1 MVNGDRTMRTLL
13 LGHTG
18 FVGRNVGEA
27 LTQSGI
33 EWQGAS
39 RSRGVD
45 LRDVRQVELLLK
57 EVRPDYIVHCAAHVG
72 SLNYVTEKAADV
84 IEDNSLMGLALYRA
98 VARQAPG
105 ACVINPIANCAYPA
119 TEATFVEEE
128 WMNGPLHRS
137 VLSYGAT
144 RRLLYWIGE
153 SFQMQHGIRSVYFM
167 VPNMYGPHDSTDP
180 NKAHALNALT
190 AKFVK
195 AKIENAPEVEVWG
208 TGVAIR
214 EWLYAPDFGRILA
227 EVIRNP
233 EMAGLSEP
241 LNIGQHFGMSVRE
254 LVEIIRDACGYEGSV
269 RYDRSKPDG
278 APKKVMDDKRFRTV
292 FPDFKFTSQS
302 EGLGA
307 CVDFYQRGYPY

>member
-1 MVNGDRTMRTLL
+1 MKTLL

-18 FVGRNVGEA
+18 FVGRNVGEV

-33 EWQGAS
+33 DWHGAS
-39 RSRGVD
+39 RSSGVD
-45 LRDVRQVELLLK
+45 LRETREVEDLLK
-57 EVRPDYIVHCAAHVG
+57 QAKPDYIINCAAHVG
-72 SLNYVTEKAADV
+72 SLNYVTQKAADV
-84 IEDNSLMGLALYRA
+84 IEDNSLMGLALYQA
-98 VARQAPG
+98 VARQAPN

-119 TEATFVEEE
+119 TEETFVEDE

-153 SFQMQHGIRSVYFM
+153 SFQMQHGIRSIYFL

-195 AKIENAPEVEVWG
+195 AKIEQAPGVEVWG

-214 EWLYAPDFGRILA
+214 EWLYAPDFGRIVV
-227 EVIRNP
+227 EFIRNP
-233 EMAGLSEP
+233 DMVGLSEP
-241 LNIGQHFGMSVRE
+241 LNIGQHFGLSVRE
-254 LVEIIRDACGYEGSV
+254 LVEIIRKACGYEGSV
-269 RYDRSKPDG
+269 RYDHSKPDG
-278 APKKVMDDKRFRTV
+278 APKKVMDDTRFRKV
-292 FPDFKFTSQS
+292 FPEFVFTRQQKGIES
-302 EGLGA
+302 
-307 CVDFYQRGYPY
+307 CVADYSNRYPY

>member
-1 MVNGDRTMRTLL
+1 MKTLL

-27 LTQSGI
+27 LSQDGI
-33 EWQGAS
+33 EWHGAS
-39 RSRGVD
+39 RSSGVD
-45 LRDVRQVELLLK
+45 LRDTRQLEDLLRK
-57 EVRPDYIVHCAAHVG
+57 AKPDFIVNCAAHVG
-72 SLNYVTEKAADV
+72 SLNYVTQMAADV
-84 IEDNSLMGLALYRA
+84 IEDNSLMALALYQA

-119 TEATFVEEE
+119 TEETFVEDE

-153 SFQMQHGIRSVYFM
+153 SFQMQHAIRSVYFL

-195 AKIENAPEVEVWG
+195 AKLEEAPGVEVWG

-214 EWLYAPDFGRILA
+214 EWLYAPDFGRIVV
-227 EVIRNP
+227 EFIRNP
-233 EMAGLSEP
+233 DMVGLSEP
-241 LNIGQHFGMSVRE
+241 LNVGQHFGLSVRE
-254 LVEIIRDACGYEGSV
+254 LVEIIRKACGYRGSV
-269 RYDRSKPDG
+269 RYDHSKPDG
-278 APKKVMDDKRFRTV
+278 APKKVMDDKRFRKV
-292 FPDFKFTSQS
+292 FPEFSFTPMPQ
-302 EGLGA
+302 GLKA
-307 CVDFYQRGYPY
+307 CVDDYLARHPY